1 MCVLLLKLRHSHRGP
16 TLKAEQ
22 VISIIAVAETV
33 RYDLHCIPLT
43 PCNEQELKSLL
54 SPGSLDTW

>member
-1 MCVLLLKLRHSHRGP
+1 MRPLIKIKALAPGP

-43 PCNEQELKSLL
+43 PCNKQELKSLL